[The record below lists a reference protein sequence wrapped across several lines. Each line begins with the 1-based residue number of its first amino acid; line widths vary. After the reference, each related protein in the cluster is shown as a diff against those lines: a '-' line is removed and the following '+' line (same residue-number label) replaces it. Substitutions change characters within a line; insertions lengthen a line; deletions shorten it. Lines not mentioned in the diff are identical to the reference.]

1 MRCIVS
7 TFFMALYKNKYR
19 IESARLSTWDYA
31 GDGLYFITICTKN
44 REHFF
49 GECSDGKMKLSTV
62 GAIVQGF
69 WFDIPNHFDNVYL
82 GEFVVM
88 PNHIH
93 GILSVQKPEIAP
105 EDLNNKPVDEEH
117 TLIRRI
123 SPKAGSLPV
132 VIGSFKSVCSKHI
145 HKTFPTLNFAWQER
159 YWDNIIRDA
168 TAHNTISEYILNN
181 PKNWGKDKFY

>member
-1 MRCIVS
+1 
-7 TFFMALYKNKYR
+7 MALFKNKYR
-19 IESARLSTWDYA
+19 IESARMLTWDYA

-44 REHFF
+44 RELFF
-49 GECSDGKMKLSTV
+49 GECSNNKMKLSTT

-69 WFDIPNHFDNVYL
+69 WYDIPNHFNNVSL

-93 GILSVQKPEIAP
+93 GVLSIQKPHVVAELPQNKLNPQNEFFRSIA
-105 EDLNNKPVDEEH
+105 
-117 TLIRRI
+117 
-123 SPKAGSLPV
+123 PKAGSLPV

-145 HKTFPTLNFAWQER
+145 HKVFPNLNFEWQER

-168 TAHNTISEYILNN
+168 KAYNTISEYILNN
-181 PKNWGKDKFY
+181 PQNWNKDKFYSL